1 MPFTVRSRQML
12 SAAALAGVLALAGCG
27 GEEATPGQTRAAAPL
42 PAAQVGRSI
51 DSAVVAERVLPGVV
65 NVRVEGLGGSGAG
78 SGVVIDR
85 EGTILTN
92 NHVVAGA
99 SEVTV
104 VFNDGR
110 HDEPLRGEVVGTAPE
125 RDLAVIRVDA
135 DDLTPVELGRS
146 GELRLGDPVLAL
158 GFPLGLGPTVTQG
171 IVSGLERA
179 IEPSGGPRLEG
190 LLQTDAAINPGNSGG
205 ALVDADGRLVGINTA
220 GAGFAENIGF
230 AIAIDQ
236 ARPVVEEIL
245 GQPPEERAWLGVTID
260 SIESDA
266 EAVAAGLDPE
276 ARGALVAGVYPGSPA
291 EAAGLGPGDLITALA
306 GADVGSA
313 ADLTRAVT
321 ELEPG
326 EEVTAEVSDV
336 QGERTVELRPAERP
350 ATLG

>member
-1 MPFTVRSRQML
+1 MAMTLTRFRRTLLTVTL
-12 SAAALAGVLALAGCG
+12 AAAALAGCG
-27 GEEATPGQTRAAAPL
+27 GEETITGQGETAP
-42 PAAQVGRSI
+42 PAAQVGRTI
-51 DSAVVAERVLPGVV
+51 DSAAVAERVLPGVV

-85 EGTILTN
+85 QGTILTN

-99 SEVTV
+99 SEVTI

-135 DDLTPVELGRS
+135 DDLISVELGRS
-146 GELRLGDPVLAL
+146 ADLRLGDPVLAL

-171 IVSGLERA
+171 IVSGLERT

-205 ALVDADGRLVGINTA
+205 ALVDGDGRLVGINTA

-236 ARPVVEEIL
+236 TRPVVEEIL
-245 GQPPEERAWLGVTID
+245 GQPPEERAWLGVSID
-260 SIESDA
+260 SIETEA
-266 EAVAAGLDPE
+266 EAVAAALDPD
-276 ARGALVAGVYPGSPA
+276 ARGALVVGVYPGSPA
-291 EAAGLGPGDLITALA
+291 EAAGVAPGNLITAIA
-306 GADVGSA
+306 GAAVGSA
-313 ADLTRAVT
+313 ADLTQTVT

-326 EEVTAEVSDV
+326 EEVTAEVSDAD
-336 QGERTVELRPAERP
+336 GERTVDLRPAERP